1 MNSNVEEPH
10 HLAAA
15 AGLHRFLR
23 PGRRIW
29 AASIASGAL
38 LAAAS
43 LAAVAGPASGA
54 ADTTAAAT
62 APASHPNR
70 TLTLIT
76 SDHHVTAPCTVRAG
90 TMFVDVVNT
99 GHQVHIGVMF
109 RLSAGKTLADFRAL
123 LRHPPQQQPAW
134 VHTVDFAGL
143 SPLSPGHRMS
153 ILADLEHPGT
163 YVYFDQL
170 PAPSGMPHALA
181 GEMTS
186 FQVRAPERPEIH
198 PGYDAAITATDTT
211 FEIPPLTAAMR
222 TLQLVNHGRQAH
234 EFAIIRFRPHATPG
248 QANTWLASGQVGP
261 APATFFGGV
270 QDVEPGHTAF
280 ITIRLRPGRYLLADG
295 ETGVST
301 PFEVRP

>member
-1 MNSNVEEPH
+1 MNSSVEEPPH
-10 HLAAA
+10 CAAA
-15 AGLHRFLR
+15 TGLRRLLR
-23 PGRRIW
+23 PGQRTW
-29 AASIASGAL
+29 AASLASGAV

-43 LAAVAGPASGA
+43 VAAMAAPASGA
-54 ADTTAAAT
+54 AATTAVVT
-62 APASHPNR
+62 APASHPDP

-99 GHQVHIGVMF
+99 GHEVHIGVMF
-109 RLSAGKTLADFRAL
+109 RLSTGKTLADFRAL

-134 VHTVDFAGL
+134 VHPVDFDGL

-170 PAPSGMPHALA
+170 PTPSGLPHALA

-186 FQVRAPERPEIH
+186 FQVTAPEQPEIH
-198 PGYDAAITATDTT
+198 PGYNATITAKDTR

-222 TLQLVNHGRQAH
+222 TLRLVNHGRQAH
-234 EFAIIRFRPHATPG
+234 EFAIIRLRPHATLG
-248 QANTWLASGQVGP
+248 QASTWLADGQTGP

-270 QDVEPGHTAF
+270 QDVEPGGTAF
-280 ITIRLRPGRYLLADG
+280 ITILLRPGRYLLVDG

>member
-1 MNSNVEEPH
+1 MNSSVEKPP

-15 AGLHRFLR
+15 TGSRRSLR
-23 PGRRIW
+23 PGHRTW
-29 AASIASGAL
+29 AASLASGAV

-43 LAAVAGPASGA
+43 LAALAGPASA
-54 ADTTAAAT
+54 APGTAAAVT
-62 APASHPNR
+62 AQASHPDPA
-70 TLTLIT
+70 LTLIT

-90 TMFVDVVNT
+90 TMFIDIVNT
-99 GHQVHIGVMF
+99 GHEVHIGVMF

-134 VHTVDFAGL
+134 VHAVNFDGL

-170 PAPSGMPHALA
+170 PTPSGLPHALA

-186 FQVRAPERPEIH
+186 FQVTAPEQPEIQ
-198 PGYDAAITATDTT
+198 PGYDATITATDTR

-234 EFAIIRFRPHATPG
+234 EFAIIQLRPHATLD
-248 QANTWLASGQVGP
+248 QANTWLARGQTGP

-270 QDVEPGHTAF
+270 QDVEPGGTAF
-280 ITIRLRPGRYLLADG
+280 ITIRLHPGRYLLVDG